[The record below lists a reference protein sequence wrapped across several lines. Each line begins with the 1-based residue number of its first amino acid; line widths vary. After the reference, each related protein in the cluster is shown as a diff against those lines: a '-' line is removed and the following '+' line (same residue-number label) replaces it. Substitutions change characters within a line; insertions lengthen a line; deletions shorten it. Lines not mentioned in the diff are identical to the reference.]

1 MSISIKR
8 YLESKS
14 TVLFE
19 GCPVNEV
26 NVPEKFHDV
35 IPHSSSGQK
44 LSERDLYF
52 LIFEKLISS
61 GKMIKT
67 VTPDKVNKMEFKRFS
82 FVLRNGKEN
91 KLILCSGVSDQ
102 IIGQEKELS
111 FGPALTVFGEVSVSI
126 KKEKHTA
133 TINWQAK
140 WNGEPPALEI
150 HLPGYP
156 RVLAEEGQHAITLDK
171 RNK

>member
-91 KLILCSGVSDQ
+91 KLI
-102 IIGQEKELS
+102 
-111 FGPALTVFGEVSVSI
+111 FHVSI
-126 KKEKHTA
+126 VGA
-133 TINWQAK
+133 VA
-140 WNGEPPALEI
+140 
-150 HLPGYP
+150 HLSQVEFDTRIAG
-156 RVLAEEGQHAITLDK
+156 VI
-171 RNK
+171 